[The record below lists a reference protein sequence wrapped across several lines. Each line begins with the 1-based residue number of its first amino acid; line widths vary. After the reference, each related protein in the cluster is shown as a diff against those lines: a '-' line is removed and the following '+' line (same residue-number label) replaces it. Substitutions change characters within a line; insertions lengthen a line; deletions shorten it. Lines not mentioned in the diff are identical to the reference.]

1 MEKAFKVSEE
11 IGKESK
17 KGIVASIRGRFEKI
31 TGGDLSKGLA
41 VILIIAALSTVDSY
55 VYAVSAVNEGN
66 GFGFFAIAITFVT
79 PIVSWSLFTLVVHSV
94 SVLLGGKGE
103 RRRFFAMCGYAYLP
117 IVVQQVL
124 QIIIDLVNISTL
136 AQSPLTEQGL
146 IGIFLNHFNLFKVLV
161 LFLVAVAVIVN
172 YNLSAKRAVVATLV
186 PDVAVIILSLIFLSL
201 NLGDGSGRIPLLG
214 TLRRR
219 LLRR

>member
-1 MEKAFKVSEE
+1 MGEDV
-11 IGKESK
+11 GKETK
-17 KGIVASIRGRFEKI
+17 KGIVASIRGIFEKI
-31 TGGDLSKGLA
+31 TGGDLYKGLA
-41 VILIIAALSTVDSY
+41 VILIIAALSTVDNY
-55 VYAVSAVNEGN
+55 IYAVSAVNEGN
-66 GFGFFAIAITFVT
+66 GFGFLVIAITFVT

-161 LFLVAVAVIVN
+161 LFLVAVAVMAN
-172 YNLSAKRAVVATLV
+172 YNLNGKRAVMATLV
-186 PDVAVIILSLIFLSL
+186 PDVAVIILSLIFVSL
-201 NLGDGSGRIPLLG
+201 NLGDGSGSIPLLG
-214 TLRRR
+214 MLRRR